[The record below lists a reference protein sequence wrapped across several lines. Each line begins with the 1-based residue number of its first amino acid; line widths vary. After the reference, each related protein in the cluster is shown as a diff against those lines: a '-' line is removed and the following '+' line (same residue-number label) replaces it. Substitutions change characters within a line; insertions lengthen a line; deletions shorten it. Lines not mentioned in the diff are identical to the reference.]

1 MDSANKHS
9 GNSSQIWINRAG
21 EPATQLCQLLASRV
35 EGHINAGHY
44 SVDTIKY
51 FQEVSFSPVADDL
64 TVTEKRL
71 EQLRKLCQLWDL
83 KIRPAEITSHRR
95 FIGPLIVAV
104 KRLIYPILSAFLK
117 DTLHQQRSFNAGVIG
132 LLAELSED
140 VERLKRRG

>member
-1 MDSANKHS
+1 MDSANKNL
-9 GNSSQIWINRAG
+9 GNSSQLWISRAG
-21 EPATQLCQLLASRV
+21 EPSAQLCQLVASRV
-35 EGHINAGHY
+35 QERISAGQY
-44 SVDTIKY
+44 SIDTIKY
-51 FQEVSFSPVADDL
+51 FQEVSFNPVADDL
-64 TVTEKRL
+64 TVAEKRL

-95 FIGPLIVAV
+95 FIGPLIVAG
-104 KRLIYPILSAFLK
+104 KRLVYPILSAFLK